1 MVLTILVS
9 DLQQLVASNVLL
21 PDTFGADWFVPCV
34 IMIIFCS
41 NYLTEGAH
49 SL

>member
-1 MVLTILVS
+1 MAVCLVH
-9 DLQQLVASNVLL
+9 LVNIISNVSL
-21 PDTFGADWFVPCV
+21 FAKV